1 MSRTRFISAAIVPF
15 FLLVLSFLVSP
26 PAAAGGY
33 VFKAEVLDL
42 RALGNDEY
50 RVVFRQMN
58 DVYGSDHAPP
68 PLLVLHLRHDE
79 AVTRRVS
86 TDLVSKEK
94 YLAAIE
100 LLKQQISQSPIVQLG
115 VMGMRLTPIE
125 GKPGEFSSYSLSIEE
140 GVVYSWNGAID

>member
-1 MSRTRFISAAIVPF
+1 MSRTRSPAAAIAPF
-15 FLLVLSFLVSP
+15 LLLVLSFLVSL

-33 VFKAEVLDL
+33 VFKAEVLDF

-50 RVVFRQMN
+50 RVVFRQIN

-79 AVTRRVS
+79 AVTRSVS

-94 YLAAIE
+94 YLAAID
-100 LLKQQISQSPIVQLG
+100 LLKQISQSPIVQLG

-125 GKPGEFSSYSLSIEE
+125 GKPGEFSSYTLSIED
-140 GVVYSWNGAID
+140 GIVVSWNGAID

>member
-1 MSRTRFISAAIVPF
+1 MSRTRSPAAAIAPF
-15 FLLVLSFLVSP
+15 LLLVLSFLVSL

-33 VFKAEVLDL
+33 VFKAEVLDF

-50 RVVFRQMN
+50 RVVFRQIN

-68 PLLVLHLRHDE
+68 PLLVLHLRPDE
-79 AVTRRVS
+79 AVTRSVS

-94 YLAAIE
+94 YLAAID
-100 LLKQQISQSPIVQLG
+100 LLKQISQSPIVQLG

-125 GKPGEFSSYSLSIEE
+125 GKPGEFSSYTLSIED
-140 GVVYSWNGAID
+140 GIVVSWNGAID